1 MSLSYTLKRLLTFPR
16 TLWFNLRY
24 LPFRE
29 AIHLPIWVAN
39 NVRVKNLHRGG
50 IKFNAPISIGLVR
63 IGYHCADAVDIYSV
77 HTVIDIR
84 KAGRLVF
91 SGDAHIGRGALLC
104 VKDGG
109 ELSMGEKFAISGTTS
124 IVCSHDIRI
133 GNNVQFS
140 WNTLVMDS
148 DAHII
153 WGPDKVE
160 YLNSKPILIKNNIWV
175 AANCTLL
182 KGTVIQDNCVV
193 ASNSLLNKA
202 YKNSN
207 RIIGGIPASE
217 LKEIGGWHL

>member
-1 MSLSYTLKRLLTFPR
+1 MSFCYILKRLLTFPR

-24 LPFRE
+24 LSLSE
-29 AIHLPIWVAN
+29 AVHLPIWIAN
-39 NVRVKNLHRGG
+39 NVRIKNLYRGG
-50 IKFNAPISIGLVR
+50 IKFNTPLSIGLIR
-63 IGYHCADAVDIYSV
+63 IGYHCADAIDVYSV
-77 HTVIDIR
+77 HTVIDVR
-84 KAGRLVF
+84 KRGRLVF
-91 SGDAHIGRGALLC
+91 HGDAHIGRGALLC

-109 ELSMGEKFAISGTTS
+109 ELSVGEKFAISGTTS
-124 IVCSHDIRI
+124 IVCSYDIRI

-153 WGPDKVE
+153 LGPDNIG
-160 YLNSKPILIKNNIWV
+160 YANSKSILIKDNIWV

-182 KGTVIQDNCVV
+182 KGTIIQNNCVV